1 MAGKN
6 VNKNR
11 VFRFNRRIR
20 GQTDYH
26 QRLGLLK
33 SGLTRLVV
41 RRTNNNMIIQ
51 FVDYDD
57 NGDKII
63 TSARSVDLK
72 KLGFTLNT
80 GNISAAYLTGYLA
93 GKRALK
99 AKISDEVIVDL
110 GLQRVFYGSRI
121 FAAVKGA
128 LDAGVKVKVSDV
140 VFPSEER
147 LNGEHLSGKDAA
159 KVIAKVKG
167 AIDKL

>member
-6 VNKNR
+6 INKNR
-11 VFRFNRRIR
+11 IFRFNRRIR
-20 GQTDYH
+20 SLTDYH
-26 QRLGLLK
+26 QRLRLLK

-41 RRTNNNMIIQ
+41 RRSNKNMTVQ
-51 FVDYDD
+51 FVDYSE
-57 NGDKII
+57 NGDKIV
-63 TSARSVDLK
+63 TSAKSVDLT

-80 GNISAAYLTGYLA
+80 GNITAAYLTGYLA

-99 AKISDEVIVDL
+99 AGVKDEVIVDL

-128 LDAGVKVKVSDV
+128 LDSGLNVKVNDV
-140 VFPSEER
+140 VFPTEER
-147 LNGEHLSGKDAA
+147 INGEHLSVKDAQ
-159 KVIAKVKG
+159 KVVEKVKG